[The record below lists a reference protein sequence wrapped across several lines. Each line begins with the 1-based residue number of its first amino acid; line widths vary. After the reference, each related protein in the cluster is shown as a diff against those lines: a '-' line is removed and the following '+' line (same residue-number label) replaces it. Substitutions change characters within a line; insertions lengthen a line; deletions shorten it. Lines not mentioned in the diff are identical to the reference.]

1 MKNKQRYII
10 DIEERNWRLLKKN
23 RRFIIKQIKKNS
35 KKKEFL
41 INEKNI
47 YIINKKIKK
56 YKNHEINFF

>member
-47 YIINKKIKK
+47 YIINKKI
-56 YKNHEINFF
+56 